1 MKIKSKVSLQD
12 YRESLENY
20 LSALDRNYYDMCKEF
35 SKDIKRKWYF
45 NFSDFLKTI
54 HLNEE
59 GIFDLL
65 YPYSKNINEFSFK
78 IAFRLEMRYDSI
90 LQIKN
95 HLDSLKL
102 IKDDYIYV
110 DFEMINLINE
120 YKTIKDKE

>member
-20 LSALDRNYYDMCKEF
+20 LSALDISYYDMCKEF

>member
-1 MKIKSKVSLQD
+1 MKIKAKVSLQD
-12 YRESLENY
+12 YRESLENS
-20 LSALDRNYYDMCKEF
+20 LSVLDISYYNMCKEF

-65 YPYSKNINEFSFK
+65 YPYSENINKFSFK
-78 IAFRLEMRYDSI
+78 IAFRLKMRYDSI
-90 LQIKN
+90 LKIKN

-110 DFEMINLINE
+110 DFEMLNLINE
-120 YKTIKDKE
+120 YKTIKETK

>member
-1 MKIKSKVSLQD
+1 MKIKAKVSLQD
-12 YRESLENY
+12 YRESLQNY
-20 LSALDRNYYDMCKEF
+20 LDKLDRDYYDMCKEF

-45 NFSDFLKTI
+45 NFTDFLKTI

-65 YPYSKNINEFSFK
+65 YPYSENINKFSFK
-78 IAFRLEMRYDSI
+78 IAFRLEMRYDII

-110 DFEMINLINE
+110 DFEILNLINK
-120 YKTIKDKE
+120 YKIIKEIK

>member
-1 MKIKSKVSLQD
+1 MKIKAKVSLQD
-12 YRESLENY
+12 YRESLEKY

-65 YPYSKNINEFSFK
+65 YPYSENINEFSFK
-78 IAFRLEMRYDSI
+78 IAFKLKMRYDDI

-102 IKDDYIYV
+102 IKDDYIYG
-110 DFEMINLINE
+110 DL
-120 YKTIKDKE
+120 KC

>member
-1 MKIKSKVSLQD
+1 MKIKAKVSLQD
-12 YRESLENY
+12 YRESLGNY
-20 LSALDRNYYDMCKEF
+20 LNKLDRDYYDMCKEF

-65 YPYSKNINEFSFK
+65 YPYSKNIDDFSFE
-78 IAFRLEMRYDSI
+78 IAFILEMRYDSI

-110 DFEMINLINE
+110 DFEILNLINK
-120 YKTIKDKE
+120 YKIIKD

>member
-12 YRESLENY
+12 YRESLQNY
-20 LSALDRNYYDMCKEF
+20 LSAKNISYYNICKDF

-45 NFSDFLKTI
+45 NFTDFLKTI

-65 YPYSKNINEFSFK
+65 YPYSENINKFSFK
-78 IAFRLEMRYDSI
+78 IAFRLEMIYDSI

-95 HLDSLKL
+95 HLDSLNL
-102 IKDDYIYV
+102 IKDEYIYV
-110 DFEMINLINE
+110 DFEILNLINK
-120 YKTIKDKE
+120 YKIIKEIK